1 MPNVLLP
8 GYVRFLRGTKAAFD
22 KIITKDKDT
31 LYFIYD
37 SEDQTKGSLYLG
49 NKLIGGG
56 SGSTTTVTDI
66 NDLANVLISNVQ
78 DKQILVYDASAG
90 KWVNKT
96 PEEIQ
101 VEVMTGATADAA
113 GTSGLVPAPVAG
125 EQDKYLRGD
134 GVWAAPLSDEQL
146 TALGKVDDLETRVG
160 SIETNVGGLSTKVGS
175 LQTQYDN
182 LIKDAPAALDTLKE
196 IADWISKD
204 ETGTQALIQRVTN
217 IETKVTGLQ
226 DTVGDIKEFTRY
238 AEGDTIV
245 SILNDLDG
253 RMKWSDMDTVQE

>member
-1 MPNVLLP
+1 MPNALP

-22 KIITKDKDT
+22 KIEIKDIDT

-56 SGSTTTVTDI
+56 NGSTATVTDI

-78 DKQILVYDASAG
+78 DKQILTYDASTK

-101 VEVMTGATADAA
+101 IEVMTGATADAA
-113 GTSGLVPAPVAG
+113 GASGLVPAPAAG

-134 GVWAAPLSDEQL
+134 GMWAAPLSDEQL
-146 TALGKVDDLETRVG
+146 TTLGKVDGLETRVG
-160 SIETNVGGLSTKVGS
+160 SIETK
-175 LQTQYDN
+175 YDN

-196 IADWISKD
+196 IADWITKD

-226 DTVGDIKEFTRY
+226 DTVGDITKFTRY
-238 AEGDTIV
+238 AEGDTVV

>member
-1 MPNVLLP
+1 MPNALS

-22 KIITKDKDT
+22 KIEIKDIDT

-56 SGSTTTVTDI
+56 NGSTATVTDI

-78 DKQILVYDASAG
+78 DKQILTYDASTK

-101 VEVMTGATADAA
+101 IEVMTGATADTV
-113 GTSGLVPAPVAG
+113 GTSGLVPAPAAG

-134 GVWAAPLSDEQL
+134 GMWAAPLSDEQL
-146 TALGKVDDLETRVG
+146 TTLGKVDGLETRVG
-160 SIETNVGGLSTKVGS
+160 SIETK
-175 LQTQYDN
+175 YDN

-196 IADWISKD
+196 IADWITKD

-226 DTVGDIKEFTRY
+226 DTVGDITKFTRY
-238 AEGDTIV
+238 AEGDTVV

>member
-1 MPNVLLP
+1 MPNALP

-22 KIITKDKDT
+22 KISQKDNDT

-56 SGSTTTVTDI
+56 NGSTTAVTDI
-66 NDLANVLISNVQ
+66 NDLANVLINNVQ
-78 DKQILVYDASAG
+78 DKQILAYDASAG

-101 VEVMTGATADAA
+101 IEVMIGATADAA
-113 GTSGLVPAPVAG
+113 GTSGLVPAPAAG
-125 EQDKYLRGD
+125 AQDKFLRGD
-134 GVWAAPLSDEQL
+134 GTWVAPLSDEQL
-146 TALGKVDDLETRVG
+146 TTLGKVDGLETRVG
-160 SIETNVGGLSTKVGS
+160 SIETK
-175 LQTQYDN
+175 YDN

-196 IADWISKD
+196 IADWITKD

-226 DTVGDIKEFTRY
+226 DTVGDITKFTRY

>member
-1 MPNVLLP
+1 MPNALS
-8 GYVRFLRGTKAAFD
+8 GYVKFLRGTKAAFD
-22 KIITKDKDT
+22 KIVTKDKDT

-37 SEDQTKGSLYLG
+37 SDDQTKGSLYLG

-56 SGSTTTVTDI
+56 NGSTTTVTDI

-78 DKQILVYDASAG
+78 DKQILVYDASAE

-101 VEVMTGATADAA
+101 VMTQATADAA
-113 GTSGLVPAPVAG
+113 GTSGLVPAPAAG

-134 GVWAAPLSDEQL
+134 GKWAAPLSNEQL
-146 TALGKVDDLETRVG
+146 TTLGKVDGLETLVG
-160 SIETNVGGLSTKVGS
+160 SIETNISELSTSVGS
-175 LQTQYDN
+175 LQTQYNN

-196 IADWISKD
+196 IADWITKD
-204 ETGTQALIQRVTN
+204 ETGTQALIQRVAN
-217 IETKVTGLQ
+217 IETNVTGLQ
-226 DTVGDIKEFTRY
+226 DTVGDITQFTRY
-238 AEGDTIV
+238 EKGDTIV

-253 RMKWSDMDTVQE
+253 RMKWSDLDTAQE

>member
-1 MPNVLLP
+1 MPNTLS

-22 KIITKDKDT
+22 KIEIKDIDT

-56 SGSTTTVTDI
+56 NGSTATVTDI

-78 DKQILVYDASAG
+78 DKQILTYDASTK

-101 VEVMTGATADAA
+101 IEVMTGATADTV
-113 GTSGLVPAPVAG
+113 GTSGLVPAPAAG

-134 GVWAAPLSDEQL
+134 GMWAAPLSDEQL
-146 TALGKVDDLETRVG
+146 TTLGKVDGLETRVG
-160 SIETNVGGLSTKVGS
+160 SIETK
-175 LQTQYDN
+175 YDN

-196 IADWISKD
+196 IADWITKD

-226 DTVGDIKEFTRY
+226 DTVGDITKFTRY
-238 AEGDTIV
+238 AEGDTVV

>member
-1 MPNVLLP
+1 MPNALP

-22 KIITKDKDT
+22 KIEIKDIDT

-56 SGSTTTVTDI
+56 NGSTATVTDI

-78 DKQILVYDASAG
+78 DKQILTYDASTK

-101 VEVMTGATADAA
+101 IEVMTGATADTV
-113 GTSGLVPAPVAG
+113 GTSGLVPAPAAG

-134 GVWAAPLSDEQL
+134 GMWAAPLSDEQL
-146 TALGKVDDLETRVG
+146 TTLGKVDGLETRVG
-160 SIETNVGGLSTKVGS
+160 SIETK
-175 LQTQYDN
+175 YDN
-182 LIKDAPAALDTLKE
+182 LIKGTPAALDTLKE
-196 IADWISKD
+196 IADWITKD
-204 ETGTQALIQRVTN
+204 ETGTQALIQRVAN

-226 DTVGDIKEFTRY
+226 DTVGDITKFTRY

>member
-1 MPNVLLP
+1 MPNALS

-22 KIITKDKDT
+22 KIEIKDIDT

-56 SGSTTTVTDI
+56 NGSTATVTDI

-78 DKQILVYDASAG
+78 DKQILTYDASTK

-101 VEVMTGATADAA
+101 IEVMTGATADTV
-113 GTSGLVPAPVAG
+113 GTSGLVPAPAAG

-134 GVWAAPLSDEQL
+134 GMWAAPLSDEQL
-146 TALGKVDDLETRVG
+146 TTLGKVDGLETRVG
-160 SIETNVGGLSTKVGS
+160 SIETK
-175 LQTQYDN
+175 YDN

-196 IADWISKD
+196 IADWITED

-226 DTVGDIKEFTRY
+226 DTVGDITKFTRY
-238 AEGDTIV
+238 AEGDTVV

>member
-1 MPNVLLP
+1 MPNALP

-22 KIITKDKDT
+22 KIEIKDIDT

-160 SIETNVGGLSTKVGS
+160 SIETNVGGLSTKADS

>member
-1 MPNVLLP
+1 MPNALP

-22 KIITKDKDT
+22 KIEIKDIDT

-56 SGSTTTVTDI
+56 NGSTATVTDI

-78 DKQILVYDASAG
+78 DKQILTYDASTK

-101 VEVMTGATADAA
+101 IEVMTGATADTV
-113 GTSGLVPAPVAG
+113 GTSGLVPAPAAG

-134 GVWAAPLSDEQL
+134 GMWAAPLSDEQL
-146 TALGKVDDLETRVG
+146 TTLGKVDGLETRVG
-160 SIETNVGGLSTKVGS
+160 SIETK
-175 LQTQYDN
+175 YDN

-196 IADWISKD
+196 IADWITKD

-226 DTVGDIKEFTRY
+226 DIVGDITKFTRY

>member
-1 MPNVLLP
+1 MPNALP

-22 KIITKDKDT
+22 KISQKDNDT

-56 SGSTTTVTDI
+56 NGSTTAVTDI
-66 NDLANVLISNVQ
+66 NDLANVLINNVQ
-78 DKQILVYDASAG
+78 DKQILAYDASAG

-101 VEVMTGATADAA
+101 IEVMTGATADAA
-113 GTSGLVPAPVAG
+113 GTSGLVPAPAAG
-125 EQDKYLRGD
+125 AQDKFLRGD
-134 GVWAAPLSDEQL
+134 GMWAAPLSDEQL
-146 TALGKVDDLETRVG
+146 TTLGKVDGLETRVG
-160 SIETNVGGLSTKVGS
+160 SIETK
-175 LQTQYDN
+175 YDN

-196 IADWISKD
+196 IADWITKD

-226 DTVGDIKEFTRY
+226 DTVGDITKFTRY

>member
-1 MPNVLLP
+1 MPNALP

-22 KIITKDKDT
+22 KIEIKDKDT

-56 SGSTTTVTDI
+56 NGSTTTATDI

-113 GTSGLVPAPVAG
+113 GTSGLVPAPAAG

-146 TALGKVDDLETRVG
+146 TTLGKVDGLETRVG
-160 SIETNVGGLSTKVGS
+160 SIETK
-175 LQTQYDN
+175 YDN

-196 IADWISKD
+196 IADWITKD

-226 DTVGDIKEFTRY
+226 DTVGDITKFTRY

-253 RMKWSDMDTVQE
+253 RMKWSDMDTAQE

>member
-1 MPNVLLP
+1 MPNVLP
-8 GYVRFLRGTKAAFD
+8 SYVRFLRGTKAAFD

>member
-1 MPNVLLP
+1 MPNALP

-22 KIITKDKDT
+22 KIEIKDIDT

-56 SGSTTTVTDI
+56 NGSTATVTDI

-78 DKQILVYDASAG
+78 DKQILTYDASTK

-101 VEVMTGATADAA
+101 IEVMTGATADTV
-113 GTSGLVPAPVAG
+113 GTSGLVPAPAAG

-134 GVWAAPLSDEQL
+134 GMWAAPLSDEQL
-146 TALGKVDDLETRVG
+146 TTLGKVDGLETRVG
-160 SIETNVGGLSTKVGS
+160 SIETK
-175 LQTQYDN
+175 YDN

-196 IADWISKD
+196 IADWITKD

-226 DTVGDIKEFTRY
+226 DTVGDITKFTRF
-238 AEGDTIV
+238 AEGDTVV

>member
-1 MPNVLLP
+1 MPNALP

-22 KIITKDKDT
+22 KIEIKDIDT

-56 SGSTTTVTDI
+56 NGSTATVTDI

-78 DKQILVYDASAG
+78 DKQILTYDASTK

-101 VEVMTGATADAA
+101 IEVMTGATADTV
-113 GTSGLVPAPVAG
+113 GTSGLVPAPAAG

-134 GVWAAPLSDEQL
+134 GMWAAPLSDKQL
-146 TALGKVDDLETRVG
+146 TTLGKVDGLETRVG
-160 SIETNVGGLSTKVGS
+160 SIETK
-175 LQTQYDN
+175 YDN

-196 IADWISKD
+196 IADWITKD

-226 DTVGDIKEFTRY
+226 DTVGDITKFTRY
-238 AEGDTIV
+238 AEGDTVV

>member
-1 MPNVLLP
+1 MPNALP

-22 KIITKDKDT
+22 KIEIKDIDT

-56 SGSTTTVTDI
+56 NGSTATVTDI
-66 NDLANVLISNVQ
+66 NDLASVLISNVQ
-78 DKQILVYDASAG
+78 DKQILTYDASTK

-101 VEVMTGATADAA
+101 IEVMTGATADTV
-113 GTSGLVPAPVAG
+113 GTSGLVPAPAAG

-134 GVWAAPLSDEQL
+134 GMWAAPLSDEQL
-146 TALGKVDDLETRVG
+146 TTLGKVDGLETRVG
-160 SIETNVGGLSTKVGS
+160 SIETK
-175 LQTQYDN
+175 YDN

-196 IADWISKD
+196 IADWITKD

-226 DTVGDIKEFTRY
+226 DTVGDITKFTRY

>member
-1 MPNVLLP
+1 MPNALP

-22 KIITKDKDT
+22 KIEIKDIDT

-56 SGSTTTVTDI
+56 NGSTATVTDI

-78 DKQILVYDASAG
+78 DKQILTYDASTK

-101 VEVMTGATADAA
+101 IEVMTGATADTV
-113 GTSGLVPAPVAG
+113 GTSGLVPAPAAG

-134 GVWAAPLSDEQL
+134 GMWAAPLSDEQL
-146 TALGKVDDLETRVG
+146 TTLGKVDGLETRVS
-160 SIETNVGGLSTKVGS
+160 SIETK
-175 LQTQYDN
+175 YDN

-196 IADWISKD
+196 IADWITKD

-226 DTVGDIKEFTRY
+226 DTVGDITKFTRY
-238 AEGDTIV
+238 VEGDTVV

>member
-1 MPNVLLP
+1 MPNVLP

-22 KIITKDKDT
+22 KIEIKDKDT

-56 SGSTTTVTDI
+56 NGSTTTATDI

-90 KWVNKT
+90 KWINKT

-101 VEVMTGATADAA
+101 IEVMTGATADAA
-113 GTSGLVPAPVAG
+113 GTSGLVPAPAAG
-125 EQDKYLRGD
+125 AQDKFLRGD
-134 GVWAAPLSDEQL
+134 GMWAAPLSDEQL
-146 TALGKVDDLETRVG
+146 TTLGKVDGLETRVG
-160 SIETNVGGLSTKVGS
+160 SIETK
-175 LQTQYDN
+175 YDN

-196 IADWISKD
+196 IADWITKD

-226 DTVGDIKEFTRY
+226 DTVGDITKFTRY

>member
-1 MPNVLLP
+1 MPNALP

-22 KIITKDKDT
+22 KISQKDNDT

-56 SGSTTTVTDI
+56 NGSTTAVTDI
-66 NDLANVLISNVQ
+66 NDLANVLINNVQ
-78 DKQILVYDASAG
+78 DKQILAYDASAG

-101 VEVMTGATADAA
+101 IEVMTGATADAA
-113 GTSGLVPAPVAG
+113 GTSGLVPAPAAG

-134 GVWAAPLSDEQL
+134 GMWAAPLSDEQL
-146 TALGKVDDLETRVG
+146 TTLGKVDGLETRVG
-160 SIETNVGGLSTKVGS
+160 SIETK
-175 LQTQYDN
+175 YDN

-196 IADWISKD
+196 IADWITKD

-226 DTVGDIKEFTRY
+226 DTVGDITKFTRY

>member
-1 MPNVLLP
+1 MPNALP

-22 KIITKDKDT
+22 KIEIKDKDT

-56 SGSTTTVTDI
+56 NSSTTTVTDI

-113 GTSGLVPAPVAG
+113 GTSGLVPAPAAG
-125 EQDKYLRGD
+125 AQDKFLRGD
-134 GVWAAPLSDEQL
+134 GAWATPLSDEQL
-146 TALGKVDDLETRVG
+146 TTLGKVDGLETRVG
-160 SIETNVGGLSTKVGS
+160 SIETK
-175 LQTQYDN
+175 YDN

-196 IADWISKD
+196 IADWITKD

-226 DTVGDIKEFTRY
+226 DTVGDITKFTRY

-253 RMKWSDMDTVQE
+253 RMKWSDMDTAQE

>member
-1 MPNVLLP
+1 MPNALP

-22 KIITKDKDT
+22 KIEIKDIDT

-56 SGSTTTVTDI
+56 NGSTVTATDI

-78 DKQILVYDASAG
+78 DKQILTYDASTK

-101 VEVMTGATADAA
+101 IEVMTGATADTV
-113 GTSGLVPAPVAG
+113 GTSGLVPAPAAG

-134 GVWAAPLSDEQL
+134 GMWAAPLSDEQL
-146 TALGKVDDLETRVG
+146 TTLGKVDGLETRVG
-160 SIETNVGGLSTKVGS
+160 SIETK
-175 LQTQYDN
+175 YDN
-182 LIKDAPAALDTLKE
+182 LIKDAPAALNTLKE
-196 IADWISKD
+196 IADWITKD

-226 DTVGDIKEFTRY
+226 DTVGDITKFTRY
-238 AEGDTIV
+238 AEGDTVV

>member
-1 MPNVLLP
+1 MPNALP

-22 KIITKDKDT
+22 KIEIKDIDT

-56 SGSTTTVTDI
+56 NGSTATVTDI

-78 DKQILVYDASAG
+78 DKQILTYDASTK

-101 VEVMTGATADAA
+101 IEVMTGATADTV
-113 GTSGLVPAPVAG
+113 GTSGLVPAPAAG

-134 GVWAAPLSDEQL
+134 GMWAAPLSDEQL
-146 TALGKVDDLETRVG
+146 TTLGKVDGLETRVG
-160 SIETNVGGLSTKVGS
+160 SIETK
-175 LQTQYDN
+175 YDN

-196 IADWISKD
+196 ITDWITKD

-226 DTVGDIKEFTRY
+226 DTVGDITKFTRY

>member
-1 MPNVLLP
+1 MPNALP

-22 KIITKDKDT
+22 KIEIKDNDT

-56 SGSTTTVTDI
+56 NGSTTAVTDI
-66 NDLANVLISNVQ
+66 NDLANVLINNVQ
-78 DKQILVYDASAG
+78 DKQILAYDASAG

-101 VEVMTGATADAA
+101 IEVMTGATADAA
-113 GTSGLVPAPVAG
+113 GTSGLVPAPAAG

-134 GVWAAPLSDEQL
+134 GMWAAPLSDEQL
-146 TALGKVDDLETRVG
+146 TTLGKVDGLETRVG
-160 SIETNVGGLSTKVGS
+160 SIETK
-175 LQTQYDN
+175 YDN

-196 IADWISKD
+196 IADWITKD

-226 DTVGDIKEFTRY
+226 DTVGDITKFTRY

>member
-1 MPNVLLP
+1 MPNALP

-22 KIITKDKDT
+22 KIEIKDIDT

-56 SGSTTTVTDI
+56 NGSTATVTDI

-78 DKQILVYDASAG
+78 DKQILTYDASTK

-101 VEVMTGATADAA
+101 IEVMTGATADTV
-113 GTSGLVPAPVAG
+113 GTSGLVPAPAAG

-134 GVWAAPLSDEQL
+134 GMWAAPLSDEQL
-146 TALGKVDDLETRVG
+146 TTLGKVDGLETRVG
-160 SIETNVGGLSTKVGS
+160 SIETK
-175 LQTQYDN
+175 YDN

-196 IADWISKD
+196 IADWITKD

-226 DTVGDIKEFTRY
+226 DTVGDITKFTRY

>member
-1 MPNVLLP
+1 MPNALP

-22 KIITKDKDT
+22 KIEIKDIDT

-56 SGSTTTVTDI
+56 NGSTATVTDI

-78 DKQILVYDASAG
+78 DKQILTYDASTK

-101 VEVMTGATADAA
+101 IEVMTGATAYTV
-113 GTSGLVPAPVAG
+113 GTSGLVPAPAAG

-134 GVWAAPLSDEQL
+134 GMWAAPLSDEQL
-146 TALGKVDDLETRVG
+146 TTLGKVDGLETRVG
-160 SIETNVGGLSTKVGS
+160 SIETK
-175 LQTQYDN
+175 YDN

-196 IADWISKD
+196 IADWITKD

-226 DTVGDIKEFTRY
+226 DTVGDITKFTRY
-238 AEGDTIV
+238 AEGDTVV

>member
-1 MPNVLLP
+1 MPNALP

-22 KIITKDKDT
+22 KIEIKDIDT

-56 SGSTTTVTDI
+56 NGSTATVTDI

-78 DKQILVYDASAG
+78 DKQILTYDASTK

-101 VEVMTGATADAA
+101 IEVMTGATADTV
-113 GTSGLVPAPVAG
+113 GTSGLVPAPAAG

-134 GVWAAPLSDEQL
+134 GMWAAPLSDEQL
-146 TALGKVDDLETRVG
+146 TTLGKVDSLETRVG
-160 SIETNVGGLSTKVGS
+160 SIETK
-175 LQTQYDN
+175 YDN

-196 IADWISKD
+196 IADWITKD

-226 DTVGDIKEFTRY
+226 DTVGDITKFTRY

>member
-1 MPNVLLP
+1 MPNALP

-22 KIITKDKDT
+22 KIEIKDIDT

-56 SGSTTTVTDI
+56 NGSTATVTDI

-78 DKQILVYDASAG
+78 DKQILTYDASTK

-101 VEVMTGATADAA
+101 IEAMTGATADTV
-113 GTSGLVPAPVAG
+113 GTSGLVPAPAAG

-134 GVWAAPLSDEQL
+134 GMWAAPLSDEQL
-146 TALGKVDDLETRVG
+146 TTLGKVDGLETRVG
-160 SIETNVGGLSTKVGS
+160 SIETK
-175 LQTQYDN
+175 YDN

-196 IADWISKD
+196 IADWITKD

-226 DTVGDIKEFTRY
+226 DTVGDITKFTRY
-238 AEGDTIV
+238 AEGDTVV

>member
-1 MPNVLLP
+1 MPNALS

-22 KIITKDKDT
+22 KIVTKDKDT

-37 SEDQTKGSLYLG
+37 SDDQTKGSLYLG

-56 SGSTTTVTDI
+56 NGSTTTVTDI

-78 DKQILVYDASAG
+78 DKQILVYDASAE

-96 PEEIQ
+96 PEQIQ
-101 VEVMTGATADAA
+101 VEVMTGAHADTA
-113 GTSGLVPAPVAG
+113 GTSGLVPAPLAG
-125 EQDKYLRGD
+125 EQNKYLRGD

-146 TALGKVDDLETRVG
+146 TTLGKVNGLETRVG
-160 SIETNVGGLSTKVGS
+160 SIETNISELSTSVGS

-196 IADWISKD
+196 IADWITKD

-217 IETKVTGLQ
+217 IETNVTGLQ
-226 DTVGDIKEFTRY
+226 DTVGEITQFTRY
-238 AEGDTIV
+238 EEGDTIV

-253 RMKWSDMDTVQE
+253 RMKWSDLDTVQE

>member
-1 MPNVLLP
+1 MPNALS

-22 KIITKDKDT
+22 KIEIKDIDT

-56 SGSTTTVTDI
+56 NGSTATVTDI

-78 DKQILVYDASAG
+78 DKQILTYDASTK

-101 VEVMTGATADAA
+101 IEVMTGATADTV
-113 GTSGLVPAPVAG
+113 GTSGLVPAPAAG

-134 GVWAAPLSDEQL
+134 GMWAAPLSDKQL
-146 TALGKVDDLETRVG
+146 TTLGKVDGLETRVG
-160 SIETNVGGLSTKVGS
+160 SIETK
-175 LQTQYDN
+175 YDN

-196 IADWISKD
+196 IADWITKD

-226 DTVGDIKEFTRY
+226 DTVGDITKFTRY

>member
-1 MPNVLLP
+1 MPNALLP

-22 KIITKDKDT
+22 KIEIKDKDT

-56 SGSTTTVTDI
+56 NGSTATVTDI

-101 VEVMTGATADAA
+101 VEVMAGATADAA
-113 GTSGLVPAPVAG
+113 GTSGLVPAPAAG
-125 EQDKYLRGD
+125 AQDKFLRGD
-134 GVWAAPLSDEQL
+134 GIWAAPLSDEQL
-146 TALGKVDDLETRVG
+146 TTLGKVDGLETRVG
-160 SIETNVGGLSTKVGS
+160 SIETK
-175 LQTQYDN
+175 YDN

-196 IADWISKD
+196 IADWITKD

-217 IETKVTGLQ
+217 IETKVTDLQ
-226 DTVGDIKEFTRY
+226 DAVGDITKFTRY
-238 AEGDTIV
+238 VEGDTIV

>member
-1 MPNVLLP
+1 MPNALP

-22 KIITKDKDT
+22 KIEIKDIDT

-56 SGSTTTVTDI
+56 NGSTATVTDI

-78 DKQILVYDASAG
+78 DKQILTYDASTK

-101 VEVMTGATADAA
+101 IEVMTGATADTV
-113 GTSGLVPAPVAG
+113 GTSGLVPAPAAG

-134 GVWAAPLSDEQL
+134 GMWAAPLSDEQL
-146 TALGKVDDLETRVG
+146 TTLGKVDGLETRVG
-160 SIETNVGGLSTKVGS
+160 SIETK
-175 LQTQYDN
+175 YDN

-196 IADWISKD
+196 IADWITKD
-204 ETGTQALIQRVTN
+204 ETGTQALIRRVTN

-226 DTVGDIKEFTRY
+226 DTVGDITKFTRY
-238 AEGDTIV
+238 AEGDTVV

-253 RMKWSDMDTVQE
+253 RMKWSDMDMVQE

>member
-1 MPNVLLP
+1 MPNALP

-22 KIITKDKDT
+22 KIEIKDIDT

-56 SGSTTTVTDI
+56 NGSTATVTDI

-78 DKQILVYDASAG
+78 DKQILTYDASTK

-101 VEVMTGATADAA
+101 IEVMTGATADTV
-113 GTSGLVPAPVAG
+113 GTSGLVPAPAAG

-134 GVWAAPLSDEQL
+134 GMWAAPLSDEQL
-146 TALGKVDDLETRVG
+146 TTLGKVDGLETRVG
-160 SIETNVGGLSTKVGS
+160 SIETK
-175 LQTQYDN
+175 YDN

-196 IADWISKD
+196 IADWITKD

-226 DTVGDIKEFTRY
+226 DTVGDITKFTRY
-238 AEGDTIV
+238 AEGDTVV

>member
-1 MPNVLLP
+1 MPNVLP

-22 KIITKDKDT
+22 KIEIKDKDT

-37 SEDQTKGSLYLG
+37 SEDQIKGSLYLG

-56 SGSTTTVTDI
+56 NGSTAAVTDI
-66 NDLANVLISNVQ
+66 NDLANVLINNVQ
-78 DKQILVYDASAG
+78 DKQILAYDASAG

-101 VEVMTGATADAA
+101 IEVMTGATADAA
-113 GTSGLVPAPVAG
+113 GTSGLVPAPAAG

-134 GVWAAPLSDEQL
+134 GMWAAPLSDEQL
-146 TALGKVDDLETRVG
+146 TTLGKVDGLETRVG
-160 SIETNVGGLSTKVGS
+160 SIETK
-175 LQTQYDN
+175 YDN

-196 IADWISKD
+196 IADWITKD

-226 DTVGDIKEFTRY
+226 DTVGDITKFTRY
-238 AEGDTIV
+238 AEGDTVV

>member
-1 MPNVLLP
+1 MPNALP

-22 KIITKDKDT
+22 KIEIKDIDT

-56 SGSTTTVTDI
+56 NGSTATVTDI

-78 DKQILVYDASAG
+78 DKQILTYDASTK

-101 VEVMTGATADAA
+101 IEVMTGATTDTV
-113 GTSGLVPAPVAG
+113 GTSGLVPAPAAG

-134 GVWAAPLSDEQL
+134 GMWAAPLSDEQL
-146 TALGKVDDLETRVG
+146 TTLGKVDGLETRVG
-160 SIETNVGGLSTKVGS
+160 SIETK
-175 LQTQYDN
+175 YDN

-196 IADWISKD
+196 IADWITKD

-226 DTVGDIKEFTRY
+226 DTVGDITKFTRY
-238 AEGDTIV
+238 AEGDTVV